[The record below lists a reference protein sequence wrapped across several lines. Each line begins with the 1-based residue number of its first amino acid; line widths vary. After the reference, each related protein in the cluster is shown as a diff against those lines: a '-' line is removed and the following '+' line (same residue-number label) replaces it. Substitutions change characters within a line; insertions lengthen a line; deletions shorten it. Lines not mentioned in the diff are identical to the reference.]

1 MMLETTIELLENKET
16 NWYINSIPD
25 VAIEFVLL
33 ASKRNIDK
41 NPSSHSN
48 SAIDVLL
55 DVKGS

>member
-1 MMLETTIELLENKET
+1 MRLDTTIELLESKET
-16 NWYINSIPD
+16 NWYINAIPD
-25 VAIEFVLL
+25 VTIEFVLL
-33 ASKRNIDK
+33 AGKGNINK